1 MKDLIRRLLP
11 DNINDIVALVALFR
25 PGPLQS
31 GAVDE
36 YIDRKHGKVPVNY
49 AHPSLETVL
58 EKTYGV
64 MLYQEDVMQVSQ
76 VLAGFSLGQADLLR
90 KAMGKKIPEEMA
102 KLRDSFLEGTRLNE
116 VKDLTSNQIF
126 DAMEKFAGYAFNR
139 AHSAAYAMIT
149 FQTAWLKTHYPAEF
163 MAAVLTADMQN
174 ID

>member
-1 MKDLIRRLLP
+1 
-11 DNINDIVALVALFR
+11 
-25 PGPLQS
+25 
-31 GAVDE
+31 
-36 YIDRKHGKVPVNY
+36 
-49 AHPSLETVL
+49 
-58 EKTYGV
+58 
-64 MLYQEDVMQVSQ
+64 MQVSQ

-174 ID
+174 IDKVVNLVDETLRMGIRLLTPDIRTSDYLSLIHI